1 MKKRWFVVILT
12 IGLLLCVM
20 PLSALALSSDPITDS
35 DGNIICWEDLST
47 DLYSFDVSDVS
58 QEQTPVAVDPGT
70 NAASGPAETDP
81 VKTDPVETDPVK
93 DAADADSAK
102 TAAAATT
109 PFVEDL
115 YADDPIPDLYADTP
129 GSADGTGSDQAVCAI
144 GDQTYATLTEAIAAA
159 QDGDQIDLLQDI
171 ELTEGLRFENKKLT
185 ISGDSLN
192 RTLTLK
198 ESGIYANSSDI
209 TFKDLTLTIDAH
221 THPYEGAGN
230 TANLITNSSKL
241 HLSHVEFSLTSDQI
255 SGSGIFLEHDSDLYF
270 EDNTYA
276 EISGFAADEASGIYA
291 ESYSEDGHG
300 IWVTSSSLKVTGCG
314 WYGMTI
320 DPINL
325 TLDNADVY
333 FTGNGLYGYGGA
345 LGCYGV
351 GSYGGTLTMISST
364 LTATNNPGGWYGYA
378 VYAGVLDMDAAS
390 TLYATDSGGSGV
402 GIGNSR
408 EGESH
413 IRGRVIC
420 TGNGKADLY
429 GATGGFVV
437 HAQHDDAT
445 YEGNVTIESGAYI
458 YARNNVGL
466 SGLLNE
472 WILNIESGATVIV
485 DGNSQL
491 GFANSF
497 DARTAIKSGAN
508 VSANN
513 NDVGIYNYAGGG
525 DLAWATGFFLIEG
538 GAHVTANNNASAG
551 IYNTVYGNF
560 STPADDYF
568 TIQSGADVSAD
579 RNEGYGIYNDGG
591 VFTIENG
598 ANVSADNNKSFGIG
612 NSLGTFI
619 VATGANVSTDNNNSY
634 GIYNT
639 QSGMFTM
646 ETGAN
651 VSVCNNNSFGVFNTK
666 SGTFTV
672 ERDVDLQVEHNKNS
686 GIVNNDD
693 ATLTLLSGRVRY
705 NTTSNYYGG
714 GLRNYATATL
724 SDDVQLYNNHANVGG
739 DDIENGNG
747 ATITFGVTGSDWA
760 LDGAPDCYHPID
772 GWYDDSDNT
781 RWNAHAEDEADLHM
795 VLVEPVTSYTN
806 RLSLKAAH
814 GPTGSLIVHKQT
826 TGEQLVDDCDAV
838 FTFVLTLDDET
849 IDTVNDER
857 YGVRFENGKAT
868 FTLKDGESK
877 TIENLPVR
885 MGYTITEQSKSGWLL
900 ARVDGDA
907 EGKVPYRAT
916 AEIAFVNEK
925 QTATGSLVVT
935 KELAGE
941 LDADDADTVFNFML
955 MLDDNTI
962 TTADA
967 EEYGV
972 QFENGIAS
980 FSLKGGESITIANL
994 PAGVGYTIA
1003 EVRQTGWTLQ
1013 SVSGADTG
1021 VVPKNDTAE
1030 IVFTNLKNGTDIP
1043 DVPVV
1048 PTEPTEPEGPETP
1061 EEPAEP
1067 TEPDAPAQDET
1078 PGEEPAQDDTTVPAQ
1093 PAETPAQDT
1102 TKADTLPQTGTTGW
1116 LAVVLMSFGFGLLAC
1131 GWFFT
1136 RKQRAAKH

>member
-58 QEQTPVAVDPGT
+58 DVSQEQTPVAVNPGT
-70 NAASGPAETDP
+70 NAASGPAE
-81 VKTDPVETDPVK
+81 TDPVETDPVK

-144 GDQTYATLTEAIAAA
+144 NGKTYATLTEAINDAA
-159 QDGDQIDLLQDI
+159 DGAQIDLLRDI
-171 ELTEGLRFENKKLT
+171 KLTEGLEFHSKNLT
-185 ISGDSLN
+185 ISGGN
-192 RTLTLK
+192 TYTLTL
-198 ESGIYANSSDI
+198 EQYGMYAYQSDI
-209 TFKDLTLTIDAH
+209 TFKDLTLTIHAAQH
-221 THPYEGAGN
+221 THEHSAGN
-230 TANLITNSSKL
+230 TANLITHSSKL
-241 HLSHVEFSLTSDQI
+241 HLSHVEFSLTPDQI
-255 SGSGIFLEHDSDLYF
+255 LGSGIFLEHDSDLYF
-270 EDNTYA
+270 EDNTNA
-276 EISGFAADEASGIYA
+276 EISDFSDGDSSGIYA

-458 YARNNVGL
+458 YARNNFGL

-485 DGNSQL
+485 DDNSQL

-538 GAHVTANNNASAG
+538 GAHVTANNNKSAG

-568 TIQSGADVSAD
+568 TIQSGAVISAD
-579 RNEGYGIYNDGG
+579 GNGAHGIFNDGG
-591 VFTIENG
+591 IFTVETG
-598 ANVSADNNKSFGIG
+598 ATVSAC
-612 NSLGTFI
+612 
-619 VATGANVSTDNNNSY
+619 NNSY
-634 GIYNT
+634 YGI
-639 QSGMFTM
+639 
-646 ETGAN
+646 
-651 VSVCNNNSFGVFNTK
+651 FNRK
-666 SGTFTV
+666 GTFTV
-672 ERDVDLQVEHNKNS
+672 ENGVDLQVEYNQESGVVNVENS
-686 GIVNNDD
+686 K
-693 ATLTLLSGRVRY
+693 LTLLSGRVRY
-705 NTTSNYYGG
+705 NTTNDLYGYGG
-714 GLRNYATATL
+714 GLRNYGEATL
-724 SDDVQLYNNHANVGG
+724 SDDVQLYNNHARYAG
-739 DDIENGNG
+739 DDIENGAY
-747 ATITFGVTGSDWA
+747 ATITFGATGSDWA
-760 LDGAPDCYHPID
+760 LDGYPDCYHPID
-772 GWYDDSDNT
+772 GWYDDCVND
-781 RWNAHAEDEADLHM
+781 RWNAHAEHETDLHM
-795 VLVEPVTSYTN
+795 VLVEPVTSYTGP
-806 RLSLKAAH
+806 LSLKAAH
-814 GPTGSLIVHKQT
+814 GPTGTLIVHKQT
-826 TGEQLVDDCDAV
+826 TGEQLVDDCDAE
-838 FTFVLTLDDET
+838 FTFVLTLDDEN

-885 MGYTITEQSKSGWLL
+885 MGYTITEQSKGGWLL

-907 EGKVPYRAT
+907 EGKVPYCAT
-916 AEIAFVNEK
+916 AEIAFINEK

-1048 PTEPTEPEGPETP
+1048 PTEPEEPTEPETPETPETP

-1067 TEPDAPAQDET
+1067 DA
-1078 PGEEPAQDDTTVPAQ
+1078 PAQDDTTVPAQ